1 MRQPSKVL
9 ACVDQSDYASHV
21 TDYAAWA
28 ACRLK
33 APLELLHVIDRHPEV
48 AADIDRSG
56 ALGGDAQ
63 ESLLERLSQEEG
75 ERSKVIREQGRVFLN
90 ALKARC
96 DDQDELR
103 TDTRQRYGQLL
114 STLKEQES
122 SVALYV
128 LGRRGQSASH
138 TKRDLGRHVEAICRQ
153 IRRPIM
159 TVTDDF
165 KAPKSILVAYDGG
178 RMTRRGI
185 ELLASNPAMRDLSV
199 HVIMSGKP
207 TADSN
212 RHLEWAQQRLLG
224 AGFTVDSAFVPGD
237 PEQAVTRAITEREA
251 DLLIMGAYSH
261 SPWRSLVLGSR
272 TNDLL
277 RASQVPTITLHL

>member
-1 MRQPSKVL
+1 MRQQKKVL

-21 TDYAAWA
+21 ADYAAWA
-28 ACRLK
+28 ATTLSV
-33 APLELLHVIDRHPEV
+33 PVELLHVIDRHSEISSG
-48 AADIDRSG
+48 IDRSG
-56 ALGGDAQ
+56 SIGVDAQ
-63 ESLLERLSQEEG
+63 ENLLERLSQEEG
-75 ERSKVIREQGRVFLN
+75 ERSKVVREQGRVFLN
-90 ALKARC
+90 KLRARC
-96 DDQDELR
+96 ESHMGLQ

-122 SVALYV
+122 SVAMYV
-128 LGRRGQSASH
+128 LGRRGESASH
-138 TKRDLGRHVEAICRQ
+138 TRRDLGRHVEAICRQ

-165 KAPKSILVAYDGG
+165 KAPKSVLVAFDGG

-185 ELLASNPAMRDLSV
+185 ELLASNPNMRDLPI
-199 HVIMSGKP
+199 HVVMSGKRS
-207 TADSN
+207 ADSG
-212 RHLEWAQQRLLG
+212 RHLEWAEHRLRT
-224 AGFTVDSAFVPGD
+224 ADFTVDASFIPGD
-237 PEQAVTRAITEREA
+237 PEQVVTRAIAEREA

-261 SPWRSLVLGSR
+261 SPWRSLLLGSR